1 MTTPLS
7 LSPAADLVP
16 SWTQFFLPGTDDS
29 DAPGAPQRQESASEL
44 AGEALGDRAGTVF
57 GEFELLHLLGRGG
70 MGEVYEALY
79 RADRQR
85 YAVKILAREHR
96 DNPTMVTRFEHE
108 FWALRRCRHAGI
120 VGALFAGVEDGERF
134 YVMDLLRGES
144 LEDVLRRGR
153 LASERVAQIGVQLS
167 RTLSALHAEGV
178 LHRDL
183 KPGNVLLLDERG
195 PDGADQVRLIDLGIA
210 KLLPRFYRDVEL
222 RTPPEK
228 RLMTQAGARLGTPG
242 YMAPEVGLG
251 SAPSE
256 AQDVFSLGVTLF
268 RLATGR
274 MPYSEVLPL
283 EIGDEPRWAEDLG
296 CPIPTALETVLRR
309 AVDMDPKVRQPSM
322 TRLCEE
328 LETVAEELAA
338 EKDEEEDLETRS
350 AERSS
355 EAVEAETKLSVGEGL
370 SVGDPRT
377 GLEGSTTESDLPEEL
392 ERAEPEVERVE
403 DPPRSS
409 AERTGE
415 EAGSTPFV
423 VASARGSALEGSTS
437 EPARG
442 FSWPGRGFWIGL
454 GVGVGIASLLGLR
467 PATSESWMP
476 AHASALR
483 ASMPLPPNAPSS
495 DETMLASAEGAPS
508 ERGPTTSADPQT
520 KGVASKPEAFGEHS
534 ENHDPEESAEIE
546 GSEEPA
552 QAKSSLP
559 IERESTRAAA
569 RTPKMIAKRWAGDHD
584 PAIQRCIGSLR
595 TLGAV
600 AITLHV
606 DATGEVSRVT
616 SLAEMP
622 SLVRR
627 CLHESF
633 SGLDLGP
640 GRGDRTIRL
649 TLSRGAAK
657 R

>member
-1 MTTPLS
+1 
-7 LSPAADLVP
+7 
-16 SWTQFFLPGTDDS
+16 
-29 DAPGAPQRQESASEL
+29 
-44 AGEALGDRAGTVF
+44 
-57 GEFELLHLLGRGG
+57 
-70 MGEVYEALY
+70 
-79 RADRQR
+79 
-85 YAVKILAREHR
+85 
-96 DNPTMVTRFEHE
+96 
-108 FWALRRCRHAGI
+108 
-120 VGALFAGVEDGERF
+120 
-134 YVMDLLRGES
+134 
-144 LEDVLRRGR
+144 
-153 LASERVAQIGVQLS
+153 
-167 RTLSALHAEGV
+167 
-178 LHRDL
+178 
-183 KPGNVLLLDERG
+183 
-195 PDGADQVRLIDLGIA
+195 
-210 KLLPRFYRDVEL
+210 
-222 RTPPEK
+222 
-228 RLMTQAGARLGTPG
+228 MTQAGARLGTPG

-251 SAPSE
+251 AAPSE

-328 LETVAEELAA
+328 LETVAEELQA
-338 EKDEEEDLETRS
+338 EKEEDLQTPSVEGS
-350 AERSS
+350 CE
-355 EAVEAETKLSVGEGL
+355 EVEAEARPLVGEGL
-370 SVGDPRT
+370 SVGDPGT
-377 GLEGSTTESDLPEEL
+377 GLEASTSESALPEEL
-392 ERAEPEVERVE
+392 EGAAPEVEGVE
-403 DPPRSS
+403 DLPRPS
-409 AERTGE
+409 AEGTGE
-415 EAGSTPFV
+415 EAGSTPL

-442 FSWPGRGFWIGL
+442 FSRPGRGFWIGL
-454 GVGVGIASLLGLR
+454 GIGVGITSLLGLR

-483 ASMPLPPNAPSS
+483 ASVPLPSNAPSS
-495 DETMLASAEGAPS
+495 AETTLASAEGPPS
-508 ERGPTTSADPQT
+508 GPGPATSADSQT
-520 KGVASKPEAFGEHS
+520 KGSASEPEAISEHGET
-534 ENHDPEESAEIE
+534 HDPEESAEIE

-569 RTPKMIAKRWAGDHD
+569 RTPKMIAKRWARDHD

-600 AITLHV
+600 AINLHV
-606 DATGEVSRVT
+606 DAKGEVSKVT

-633 SGLDLGP
+633 SGLDLGL

-657 R
+657 Q

>member
-1 MTTPLS
+1 M
-7 LSPAADLVP
+7 
-16 SWTQFFLPGTDDS
+16 QKR
-29 DAPGAPQRQESASEL
+29 APPQNHASN
-44 AGEALGDRAGTVF
+44 AIGDRAGMVL
-57 GEFELLHLLGRGG
+57 GNLELLHRLGYGG

-85 YAVKILAREHR
+85 YAVKILSREHR
-96 DNPTMVTRFEHE
+96 DNPTMIKRFEHE
-108 FWALRRCRHAGI
+108 FWALRRCKHPGI
-120 VGALFAGVEDGERF
+120 VRALFAGEVDGDRF
-134 YVMDLLRGES
+134 YVMELLRGES
-144 LEDVLRRGR
+144 LEAVLGRGR
-153 LASERVAQIGVQLS
+153 LEPERVARVGVQLS
-167 RTLSALHAEGV
+167 LALSALHTVGV

-251 SAPSE
+251 AAPSE

-338 EKDEEEDLETRS
+338 EKAEDLEMRS
-350 AERSS
+350 AEGSR
-355 EAVEAETKLSVGEGL
+355 EEVEAERAPSVGEGL
-370 SVGDPRT
+370 SVGDPGT
-377 GLEGSTTESDLPEEL
+377 GLEGSTSESGLPEEL
-392 ERAEPEVERVE
+392 ERAEAEVERVE
-403 DPPRSS
+403 DLPRPS
-409 AERTGE
+409 AEGTRE
-415 EAGSTPFV
+415 EAGSTPLV

-437 EPARG
+437 EPGRAS
-442 FSWPGRGFWIGL
+442 SWPGRGFWIGL
-454 GVGVGIASLLGLR
+454 GVGVGIASLFGLR
-467 PATSESWMP
+467 PVTSESWMP

-483 ASMPLPPNAPSS
+483 ASVPLPPNAPIS
-495 DETMLASAEGAPS
+495 DETMLASAEGTPS
-508 ERGPTTSADPQT
+508 GPGPATSADSQT
-520 KGVASKPEAFGEHS
+520 KGAASKPEAFGEHG
-534 ENHDPEESAEIE
+534 ENHDPEKSAEIE
-546 GSEEPA
+546 GSEESEEPA
-552 QAKSSLP
+552 GSKGSLP
-559 IERESTRAAA
+559 IERESTRATA
-569 RTPKMIAKRWAGDHD
+569 RTPKMIARRWARDHD
-584 PAIQRCIGSLR
+584 PAIQRCIGSVR

-600 AITLHV
+600 AITLHL
-606 DATGEVSRVT
+606 DARGEVSRVT

-633 SGLDLGP
+633 SGLELGP

-649 TLSRGAAK
+649 TLLRGAAK
-657 R
+657 Q